1 MSATAIMAGIGA
13 VASLAGAVGG
23 TIKSAIYGKKA
34 RKLIADQRR
43 ENRDW
48 YRRRM
53 AEDYTMRS
61 DAQAAIKRQRE
72 LLEEQY
78 KRAKAMNVV
87 AGGTDQALAMQQ
99 AAANKS
105 VADTMTGIAA
115 NASAWKDNIESAYR
129 QQDAALNQ
137 QQATGFQQQ
146 SAAVAQAGSQ
156 VANAGINL
164 LGNSIHEMGQDKVNK
179 ILAENG
185 EDPNNLYRK

>member
-23 TIKSAIYGKKA
+23 TIKSAIYGNRA

-99 AAANKS
+99 SAANKS

-137 QQATGFQQQ
+137 QQAAGFQQQ